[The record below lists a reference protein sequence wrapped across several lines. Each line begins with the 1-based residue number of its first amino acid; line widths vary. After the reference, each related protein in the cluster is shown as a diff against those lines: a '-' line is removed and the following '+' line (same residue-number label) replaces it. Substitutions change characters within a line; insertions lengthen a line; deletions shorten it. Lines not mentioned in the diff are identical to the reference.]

1 MQVSGAGV
9 AAKASEVC
17 GMAFLPVPQHVTARF
32 SMRPQCLSED
42 RPLGN
47 VCLVK
52 AGMARLEAEAMA
64 SSQAF
69 PQMTVRAWFG
79 RKLDHGGAG
88 GGAQDARGARVG
100 VLSQPGLEGVNK
112 LN

>member
-1 MQVSGAGV
+1 MFALSKQAW
-9 AAKASEVC
+9 
-17 GMAFLPVPQHVTARF
+17 HVWKP
-32 SMRPQCLSED
+32 RPWH
-42 RPLGN
+42 P
-47 VCLVK
+47 
-52 AGMARLEAEAMA
+52 ARL
-64 SSQAF
+64 F

-79 RKLDHGGAG
+79 RKLDHGCAG